1 MLAVETA
8 CPGGTAGRKTAGE
21 QGGNGKQG
29 EGKLAHGSMTSQSL
43 HSTAARLALL
53 SLPGQ
58 SAGWPC
64 LRKDT
69 AVTSQKAWASYRS
82 ARARRRPPGSL
93 DRRGCWR
100 SEERRVGKDGVC
112 TCRSRLSPVN

>member
-1 MLAVETA
+1 MRAVETA

-29 EGKLAHGSMTSQSL
+29 EGKLAHGSMTSQSP

-64 LRKDT
+64 HRKDT
-69 AVTSQKAWASYRS
+69 AATSQKEWASYR
-82 ARARRRPPGSL
+82 
-93 DRRGCWR
+93 R
-100 SEERRVGKDGVC
+100 SEERRVGKEGVS
-112 TCRSRLSPVN
+112 TCRTRWSPYH